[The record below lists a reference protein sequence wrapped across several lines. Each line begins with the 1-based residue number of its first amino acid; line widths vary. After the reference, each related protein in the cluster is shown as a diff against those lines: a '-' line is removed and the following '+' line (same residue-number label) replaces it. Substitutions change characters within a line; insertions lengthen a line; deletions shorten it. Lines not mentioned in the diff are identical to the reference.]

1 MFIVSVPRIFK
12 ITMRV
17 PCGETTGKVA
27 CEISALYNFAKTLSI
42 GYVLKSSSRDFKKIC
57 FNQSCKLIA
66 YKDTTKIEL
75 LTKSLREF

>member
-1 MFIVSVPRIFK
+1 
-12 ITMRV
+12 MRV
-17 PCGETTGKVA
+17 SCGETTGKVA
-27 CEISALYNFAKTLSI
+27 CEISAFYNFAKNSI
-42 GYVLKSSSRDFKKIC
+42 NWYVLKCSSRDFKKIC